1 MKRLPVN
8 SVARTVPS
16 ETMPTQKVPTQSVRT
31 RCRHQ
36 RNGAVLLIVLV
47 TVVILALAGYTFCLL
62 MQSEEAGAKVMG
74 QRMQSRYLCDS
85 AIDATKVFLSHDRS
99 TIFAMGGTYSNPELF
114 QNVIV
119 RVDPDNENLLGRFTV
134 TAPLLDQDGLP
145 AGFRYGLTDE
155 STRLNLNILV
165 LADQMIP
172 NAGRQLLMSL
182 PEMSEDIADAILDWM
197 DEDEDTRDFGAES
210 GYYTSLSPPY
220 APKNGPMDSL
230 EELLLVRGVTPQLM
244 FGLDSN
250 HNGIIDDVEL
260 QSPDAGALPPDM
272 LLGWANYLTLFSKES
287 NLNDSKLQRIDIN
300 SPDLEQLYT
309 DLRSVFNEEWARFI
323 IWYRINGPYDGDDDV
338 DQAAIYTEIDFE
350 TAEGSHT
357 FSQIL
362 DLIDATTSV
371 DTNESL
377 NPIPVQSPIQLGN
390 LPLTMPIIMENLTT
404 QQGATIPG
412 RLNINQAPRRLL
424 EGIPGMTPEVVDL
437 IIQKRDLVL
446 QDPEGSDK
454 NRRYGTWI
462 LVEGLVELEEMRLMF
477 PFVCAGGDVYR
488 AEAVGYI
495 FDDTSGQER
504 PEATSR
510 VEAIIDTTGEMPRI
524 LFWRD
529 KSHLSSGYSLETLG
543 VGLAE

>member
-1 MKRLPVN
+1 MRRSAMVSNAITKRRVG
-8 SVARTVPS
+8 
-16 ETMPTQKVPTQSVRT
+16 
-31 RCRHQ
+31 H
-36 RNGAVLLIVLV
+36 RNGAILLIVLV

-85 AIDATKVFLSHDRS
+85 AIDATKVFLSHDRATVRS
-99 TIFAMGGTYSNPELF
+99 LGGTYDNPLFF

-119 RVDPDNENLLGRFTV
+119 RVDPDNESMLGRFTV
-134 TAPLLDQDGLP
+134 IAPLLDQDGLP

-172 NAGRQLLMSL
+172 GAGRQLLMSL
-182 PEMSEDIADAILDWM
+182 PEMTEDVADAILDWM
-197 DEDEDTRDFGAES
+197 DEDSEVRDYGAEAN
-210 GYYTSLSPPY
+210 YYSSLSPPY

-250 HNGIIDDVEL
+250 HNGILDDYEAI
-260 QSPDAGALPPDM
+260 SGDAGLLTPDM
-272 LLGWANYLTLFSKES
+272 SLGWANYLTLFSKES
-287 NLNDSKLQRIDIN
+287 NLNDSKLQRININ
-300 SPDLEQLYT
+300 SEDLEQLYT

-323 IWYRINGPYDGDDDV
+323 IWYRINGPYSGDDDV
-338 DQAAIYTEIDFE
+338 DQTAIYTEIDFE
-350 TAEGSHT
+350 TVEASHT
-357 FSQIL
+357 FSQIIE
-362 DLIDATTSV
+362 LIDAKTSV

-377 NPIPVQSPIQLGN
+377 NPIPVESPIRMDN
-390 LPLTMPIIMENLTT
+390 LFVTMPVIMENLTT

-412 RLNINQAPRRLL
+412 RININQAPRRLL
-424 EGIPGMTPEVVDL
+424 EGIPGATPEIVDL
-437 IIQKRDLVL
+437 IIQKRELVL
-446 QDPEGSDK
+446 DDPDGADK

-462 LVEGLVELEEMRLMF
+462 LVERLVDLSTMQLMF

-488 AEAVGYI
+488 AEAVGYM
-495 FDDTSGQER
+495 FDDTSDLSK

-529 KSHLSSGYSLETLG
+529 KSHLSAGYSLETLG